1 MSVEQIVES
10 VVTEHSADHVV
21 ITGGEP
27 MLPRDMP
34 DLCAA
39 LSQRGKHITIETAG
53 TLFKEL
59 DCDLMSISPKLSNST
74 PSRERAGDWAD
85 RHEQTRFRP
94 DVVRQLIEQHD
105 YQLKFVVD
113 QPADIDSIIDYL
125 AHVQPIATDKVM
137 LMPQGVEL
145 ESLTE
150 KAEWIAPICQH
161 HGFTYC
167 PRRHI
172 EWYGNKRGT

>member
-1 MSVEQIVES
+1 
-10 VVTEHSADHVV
+10 
-21 ITGGEP
+21 

-74 PSRERAGDWAD
+74 PPVSRAGQWTQ
-85 RHEQTRFRP
+85 RHEQSRFRP
-94 DVVRQLIEQHD
+94 KVVRQLMDRHA

-113 QPADIDSIIDYL
+113 QPADIEAIIDYL
-125 AHVQPIATDKVM
+125 DHVRPVLSDRVL
-137 LMPQGVEL
+137 LMPQGTDAAAL
-145 ESLTE
+145 AE
-150 KAEWIAPICQH
+150 KEKWLDPICDQR
-161 HGFTYC
+161 GFKLC
-167 PRRHI
+167 QRMHI
-172 EWYGNKRGT
+172 QWYGNTRGT